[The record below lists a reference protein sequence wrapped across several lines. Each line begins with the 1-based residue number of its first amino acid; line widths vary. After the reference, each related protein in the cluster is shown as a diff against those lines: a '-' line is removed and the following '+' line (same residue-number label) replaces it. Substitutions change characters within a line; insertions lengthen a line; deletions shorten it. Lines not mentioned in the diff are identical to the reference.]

1 MKRIILIFSMAMVGL
16 LLPAV
21 VSPIS
26 AQLDRPLTAKIPFS
40 FTVCRE
46 QLPAGK
52 YTIQHAT
59 TSSPHTLVVRGE
71 DGRSVDLACT
81 TNIESAKAVTGGKLI
96 FNRYGDQY
104 FLWQAWWP
112 GDNIGHELVQ
122 TDKEKA
128 VIKEFTGSAKKP
140 EKVTIKIVK

>member
-1 MKRIILIFSMAMVGL
+1 
-16 LLPAV
+16 
-21 VSPIS
+21 
-26 AQLDRPLTAKIPFS
+26 
-40 FTVCRE
+40 
-46 QLPAGK
+46 
-52 YTIQHAT
+52 
-59 TSSPHTLVVRGE
+59 
-71 DGRSVDLACT
+71 LACT

-122 TDKEKA
+122 TDREKA
-128 VIKEFTGSAKKP
+128 VIKEFTGGETKPGKKP